1 MEKQNFEKELSEMKK
16 PVMPVLKH
24 EAILSDA
31 IINAKDKS
39 VVSLWWLSVPL
50 FIIMMLLMKSFYMP
64 GSTLLSGLHELA
76 AGNKYLSFVFFL
88 ISPIILILVNT
99 LTIRKIYFL
108 SGSPRSFH
116 FLWIVWLNIVII
128 GLSAVILIIY
138 SL

>member
-1 MEKQNFEKELSEMKK
+1 MKKQNFEKELSEMKK
-16 PVMPVLKH
+16 PVITELKH

-39 VVSLWWLSVPL
+39 VVSWWWLSISL
-50 FIIMMLLMKSFYMP
+50 FIILMLLMKSFYMP

-76 AGNKYLSFVFFL
+76 VSHKYVSFIFFL
-88 ISPIILILVNT
+88 ISPIILILVNI

-108 SGSPRSFH
+108 SGSPRLLN
-116 FLWIVWLNIVII
+116 FLWIVWFNIVII
-128 GLSAVILIIY
+128 VLSAMVLLIY